1 MEEWRRKMLA
11 ANAENRELIDSLPS
25 QHLSTGHYEQ
35 NEMTIE
41 EERTNFELNSEK
53 HHTDENKRR
62 GLRVVH
68 LTRDL
73 INRIRKTR
81 SVLNEFFSELIDF
94 VLSLLVDVDD
104 LDKSYLP
111 DSKLIQ
117 TALMSIKSFARTDL
131 ERKKKRPLDYLNE
144 RKIFHEITLII
155 PQTFHWEFE
164 TFLSSR
170 EVNNEKKDTLVIVQP
185 GFRINCNFY
194 KRKQITSDL
203 LRIAEIN
210 QVHQILLCGD
220 YRSKLQLRFLQL
232 NLISLLD
239 KRSDLNI
246 QSKNII
252 SIMFSTYLPCLNEN
266 TWPSQSKMEGMKL
279 IPFPRLE
286 FEMHYL
292 DKMETDPSFVESKD
306 TSFEESSTKPSFVES
321 AKEPSFCPSSVEPP
335 KFSKKWKSQK
345 SVLSAFEKVSRFSEV
360 LIDKTHTKNYAEAF
374 CTCGFSLCERIAEP
388 LDEKPQPVFFCVTCL
403 NDPLVTQALFHPKCS
418 EKHHVQEKEN
428 HIIVDLPWDYF
439 PDDKITAWRNLLK
452 YPHSSF
458 VLTYLRPKKP
468 EKLTQTKQNE
478 LFLIETS
485 SYANNLKTKLFKMSI
500 FEFLA
505 SLDRPFIGTVRL
517 ACVIF
522 AITDNVYITSLSLP
536 QPTEEKRRE
545 PPIDIRGRL
554 ASKRVHLTRFSPILE
569 LFKRFS
575 RNSPNRLQTILN
587 RFQTIPVPSSNQI
600 ITLGIV
606 GIFLNQS
613 LLHALCVSI
622 YLGFTCFRLPHFHE
636 EKKTIDETK
645 AEIIVDAWCLLEIP
659 PFVES
664 ITDLD
669 ENVVMKCFRTKLCTL
684 KNSNIW
690 SGNIEKLGANVWWK
704 RDYDS
709 DNETLED
716 SDSDSGL
723 YGSDSED
730 QCETITPSDKKHG
743 VRKLENARDILL
755 TYCREPTKLPQAVID
770 LVATKVK
777 PDRKQIEQKIFEIVE
792 DILINNV

>member
-11 ANAENRELIDSLPS
+11 EDEKNRELIDSLPS
-25 QHLSTGHYEQ
+25 QHSSTEHYGP
-35 NEMTIE
+35 NKMTFE

-62 GLRVVH
+62 GLKVVH
-68 LTRDL
+68 LTIDL
-73 INRIRKTR
+73 INRIRRTQF
-81 SVLNEFFSELIDF
+81 VFNELFSELLDF
-94 VLSLLVDVDD
+94 VLSLQEEVDD

-117 TALMSIKSFARTDL
+117 TALLSIKSLDCQN
-131 ERKKKRPLDYLNE
+131 PLDYLNE
-144 RKIFHEITLII
+144 RKVFHEITLII
-155 PQTFHWEFE
+155 PQNFYLSVGA
-164 TFLSSR
+164 FLSSR
-170 EVNNEKKDTLVIVQP
+170 EVNNEKKDTLVLVQQD
-185 GFRINCNFY
+185 FRNDWNFY
-194 KRKQITSDL
+194 KTKQITSEL
-203 LRIAEIN
+203 FRIAEIN

-220 YRSKLQLRFLQL
+220 YRSKFQLRLLQL
-232 NLISLLD
+232 NLMCLLE

-360 LIDKTHTKNYAEAF
+360 LIDKTYKSDAEAVRLF
-374 CTCGFSLCERIAEP
+374 PRVLKCGFSLCERIAEP
-388 LDEKPQPVFFCVTCL
+388 LDKKPQPVFFCVTCF
-403 NDPLVTQALFHPKCS
+403 NDPLVTQAFFHPKCS

-439 PDDKITAWRNLLK
+439 PGDKNTAWRNLLEDLRI
-452 YPHSSF
+452 SF
-458 VLTYLRPKKP
+458 VISNLRPKVLK
-468 EKLTQTKQNE
+468 KLKQTKQND
-478 LFLIETS
+478 LFLIES
-485 SYANNLKTKLFKMSI
+485 SYANNLKTKLFKMSM
-500 FEFLA
+500 FEILA
-505 SLDRPFIGTVRL
+505 SLDRPFIGSVRL
-517 ACVIF
+517 ACVLF
-522 AITDNVYITSLSLP
+522 GITDTVYITALSFP
-536 QPTEEKRRE
+536 QPNVKTTSRE

-554 ASKRVHLTRFSPILE
+554 AAKRNHHRTIFSPIQE
-569 LFKRFS
+569 FFKRFS
-575 RNSPNRLQTILN
+575 R
-587 RFQTIPVPSSNQI
+587 SSNQI
-600 ITLGIV
+600 TLRSV
-606 GIFLNQS
+606 GLFLQ
-613 LLHALCVSI
+613 HALCVSI
-622 YLGFTCFRLPHFHE
+622 YLSFTCFRLTHFHE

-659 PFVES
+659 PFVGS

-669 ENVVMKCFRTKLCTL
+669 ENVLMKCFRIKLFELKTL
-684 KNSNIW
+684 VKNLRASDCHDE
-690 SGNIEKLGANVWWK
+690 SLEEF
-704 RDYDS
+704 DS
-709 DNETLED
+709 
-716 SDSDSGL
+716 
-723 YGSDSED
+723 
-730 QCETITPSDKKHG
+730 KHKQM
-743 VRKLENARDILL
+743 VRELENARDILL
-755 TYCREPTKLPQAVID
+755 MYCREPTKLPQAVID
-770 LVATKVK
+770 LVATKVN

-792 DILINNV
+792 DKLINGF